1 MTRPLLLS
9 TLAALLL
16 SLTQTVAAAP
26 DAETTPAVA
35 N

>member
-16 SLTQTVAAAP
+16 SLAQTVAAA
-26 DAETTPAVA
+26 DLLAGTVTSM
-35 N
+35 